1 MNVIAKPSIYK
12 NKKVFKTNAWIKEIL
27 CLVFATVF
35 LLKYLLL
42 HQLLPNMHYTEQIQ
56 VYQEKRNYEL
66 FFYIMRKDD
75 LGKIG

>member
-12 NKKVFKTNAWIKEIL
+12 NKKVFKTNVWIKEIR
-27 CLVFATVF
+27 CLVFTMVF

-42 HQLLPNMHYTEQIQ
+42 HQLLPKMHYTEQIQ